1 MEFIHNYNITIFGDS
16 VTKGLYLENNKIMKI
31 SPSAVDRI
39 SACLGLNIDN
49 KSVFG
54 QTLKR
59 VCSKGIIEEYLRT
72 LDPMQKNMVV
82 LALGG
87 NDSDYNWGEAQK
99 TPLESHNTKTTLIE
113 FRILLNDTIS
123 KLQEKGVRVVVCS
136 LFPID
141 SKRYFENVLSKKY
154 EADKILQFLKGD
166 VTNISRH
173 QEMFNIE
180 CLKTA
185 LRRQC
190 EFLDFRT
197 QFLNQEDFLQ
207 YICVDGIHPNE
218 QGQQFM
224 SDVVTNKIYEYQKC
238 GLLVPTLRYN
248 CIGRIQ

>member
-1 MEFIHNYNITIFGDS
+1 MELIQNYNITIFGDS
-16 VTKGLYLENNKIMKI
+16 VTKGLYLDNNKIMKI

-39 SACLGLNIDN
+39 SAGLGLSIDN

-59 VCSKGIIEEYLRT
+59 VCDKGMIEEYLRT
-72 LDPMQKNMVV
+72 LDHTQNNMAV

-87 NDSDYNWGEAQK
+87 NDSDYNWDEVQK
-99 TPLESHNTKTTLIE
+99 APLSVHNSKTTLME
-113 FRILLNDTIS
+113 FRILLNDTIT
-123 KLQEKGVRVVVCS
+123 KLQENGVKVVICS

-154 EADKILQFLKGD
+154 EGNRILQFLKGD

-185 LRRQC
+185 FRRQC
-190 EFLDFRT
+190 DFLDFRT
-197 QFLNQEDFLQ
+197 QFLNQDDFLQ
-207 YICVDGIHPNE
+207 YICVDGIHPSE

-224 SDVVTNKIYEYQKC
+224 ADVVTNKIYEHQKC

-248 CIGRIQ
+248 LVGQIR